1 MGLFDFASD
10 FGNSIFGDD
19 DEEASDKLLAHIE
32 EDNPGVTG
40 LQVTVEDGI
49 ATLSGEAESASAYEK
64 AVLMAGNALG
74 IETVQAGDLS
84 VLSPNTD
91 ESIDDIFTEPSEET
105 TTTMTSGEVISSKP
119 INTNE
124 SYEPINTNVSYYVIQ
139 SGDSLWKIAEQF
151 YGNGSKYQQL
161 FEENREVIKNPD
173 LIFEGQKIRI
183 PVG

>member
-1 MGLFDFASD
+1 
-10 FGNSIFGDD
+10 
-19 DEEASDKLLAHIE
+19 
-32 EDNPGVTG
+32 
-40 LQVTVEDGI
+40 
-49 ATLSGEAESASAYEK
+49 
-64 AVLMAGNALG
+64 MAGNALG